1 MHETMLATRCPH
13 CQTRFRVT
21 TQQLLLRD
29 GLVRCGACREIFN
42 ANSSEPTL
50 SPTPHIEP
58 AVALHPT
65 AAPTPIDTAAPDAA
79 DSGRMTLMDFGA
91 WPGSTPAQGAP
102 NMQDELDALSKA
114 IADLQKKPWR
124 EPDAAAAAP
133 VDQAEDK
140 DEATQDWDNSEPG
153 FVQEA
158 RRKQR
163 RARLWKILLWS
174 GLPILLLLLLGQL
187 TYRFRDEIAARVPE
201 SDPYLRQACAHL
213 GCIIALPAHIN
224 ALSLQSSQLVA
235 VTGQTDQFELV
246 ALVRNSSPTPQAW
259 PALELQLK
267 DQSGALLV
275 RKVFLPGEFISQVQ
289 ERKIGIAARS
299 EREIRILFT
308 LADAPAADF
317 QLTLFYQ

>member
-1 MHETMLATRCPH
+1 MHEAMLATRCPH

-29 GLVRCGACREIFN
+29 GLVRCGACREKFN
-42 ANSSEPTL
+42 ASSSEPAL
-50 SPTPHIEP
+50 PPTPLVEP
-58 AVALHPT
+58 AAALY
-65 AAPTPIDTAAPDAA
+65 ASADLTPRDATTPDAA
-79 DSGRMTLMDFGA
+79 DNGRMTLIDFGA
-91 WPGSTPAQGAP
+91 WPGTTPAQGAP

-114 IADLQKKPWR
+114 ITDLQKKPWR
-124 EPDAAAAAP
+124 EPDAAPGATK
-133 VDQAEDK
+133 DQAADD
-140 DEATQDWDNSEPG
+140 DEVPQDWDNSEPG

-174 GLPILLLLLLGQL
+174 GLPTLLLLLLGQL
-187 TYRFRDEIAARVPE
+187 AHRFRDEIAARVPE

-213 GCIIALPAHIN
+213 GCTIALPAHIN
-224 ALSLQSSQLVA
+224 ALSLQSSQLVV

-267 DQSGALLV
+267 GQSGALLV
-275 RKVFLPGEFISQVQ
+275 RKVFLPNELITQAQ
-289 ERKIGIAARS
+289 EQKNGIAARS

-308 LADAPAADF
+308 LANAPAADF